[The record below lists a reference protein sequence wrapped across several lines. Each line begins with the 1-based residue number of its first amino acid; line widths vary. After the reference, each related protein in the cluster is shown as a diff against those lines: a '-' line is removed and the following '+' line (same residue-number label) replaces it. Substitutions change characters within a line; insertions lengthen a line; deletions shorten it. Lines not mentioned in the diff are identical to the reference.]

1 MTTGGGKAILR
12 LVRIRALMCCRSRSG
27 DGNLLRAELAATV
40 CHALHF
46 ICDDETLEGQARHYK
61 QRLLNGRRHIMDSH
75 TLIQALIY
83 LVRRR

>member
-1 MTTGGGKAILR
+1 MTTGGGKAILK
-12 LVRIRALMCCRSRSG
+12 LVRIRALMCCRSRYG

-40 CHALHF
+40 CHALHL

-61 QRLLNGRRHIMDSH
+61 QRLLDGRRPIMDSH

-83 LVRRR
+83 LGRQR